1 QVGMGIERRRE
12 ARRHEH
18 CRIEFVDDRGPLE
31 RALEVPGDD
40 PRRLPVATDVD
51 LPLAVLAAEPAAIL
65 QRLGHA
71 RPVRKAARDEV
82 QVDQLDDAVMAAV
95 AVGLLVLLLEARG
108 ELLQR
113 RLPVNRQLVR
123 LAEVAQL
130 GKTLQLDA
138 AASVTLALERTARFA
153 LEALPQRLRLR

>member
-1 QVGMGIERRRE
+1 MT
-12 ARRHEH
+12 ASSSWST
-18 CRIEFVDDRGPLE
+18 CTSS
-31 RALEVPGDD
+31 RAAFRTGRAC
-40 PRRLPVATDVD
+40 PRRWSIA
-51 LPLAVLAAEPAAIL
+51 
-65 QRLGHA
+65 
-71 RPVRKAARDEV
+71 
-82 QVDQLDDAVMAAV
+82 AAV

-113 RLPVNRQLVR
+113 RLPGNRQLVR